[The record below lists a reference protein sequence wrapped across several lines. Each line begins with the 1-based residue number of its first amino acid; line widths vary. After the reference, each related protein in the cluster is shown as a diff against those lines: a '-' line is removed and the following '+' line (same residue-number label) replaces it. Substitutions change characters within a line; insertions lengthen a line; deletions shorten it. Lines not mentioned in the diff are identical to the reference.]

1 MIEARLSSLLLH
13 LQLRPAFV
21 FQSSEQKT
29 TTTQAIREGIRRPVA
44 EEIFA
49 VNSDLFLGSSEWRN
63 ALATSQ
69 VLFCQIFTF
78 VLNEVPSFAF

>member
-1 MIEARLSSLLLH
+1 MIEGRLSSLVLH
-13 LQLRPAFV
+13 LQLRPPVLVPAFV

-49 VNSDLFLGSSEWRN
+49 VRADLFLGSSRVEKCFGN
-63 ALATSQ
+63 
-69 VLFCQIFTF
+69 
-78 VLNEVPSFAF
+78 